1 MHMCM
6 YMNKRCFFYFSV
18 SYRYPDMRL
27 ADGGQ
32 GIFLDQLMRRINIL
46 ICLDYEMNTCFE
58 RRIKTL
64 SPVKKFFFAQS
75 NVLI

>member
-1 MHMCM
+1 
-6 YMNKRCFFYFSV
+6 
-18 SYRYPDMRL
+18 MRL

-46 ICLDYEMNTCFE
+46 ICLKYEMNTCIE